1 MLLPTYINV
10 NRGGIPAISSL
21 SVNVTTTE
29 VQFDFNNHRNIGTP
43 FRGLLIVRLNQ
54 AIPTG
59 TTTTLPVVFTSS
71 GGNPQRLTGFNGAD
85 ITVAQ
90 ISGTGI
96 YLCWFEHTTNTLQ
109 LLTGIAFQNL
119 RNSNQLFILH
129 KDSVPTLEIGKVTN
143 VSVPVPK
150 YGNPGMYNQEMIVDI
165 TADINGTSA
174 NFQKLPAMGDI
185 ADFGNNI
192 VVSCNK
198 EAMNSEVSSMKQR
211 SLDIINSIET
221 HQSII
226 KGCDEILSQ
235 LNPEIV
241 EKQRQ
246 EQENKALRE
255 EINSLKEMFKEFINT
270 SLKQEKHGNNN

>member
-29 VQFDFNNHRNIGTP
+29 VQFDFNNHRNIGAP

-59 TTTTLPVVFTSS
+59 TTTTLPIVFTSG

-109 LLTGIAFQNL
+109 LLTTLFECRNIKEKNTAVTMPMSSIIAPYYGA
-119 RNSNQLFILH
+119 I
-129 KDSVPTLEIGKVTN
+129 LEIIN
-143 VSVPVPK
+143 
-150 YGNPGMYNQEMIVDI
+150 YNLEL
-165 TADINGTSA
+165 
-174 NFQKLPAMGDI
+174 F
-185 ADFGNNI
+185 
-192 VVSCNK
+192 
-198 EAMNSEVSSMKQR
+198 
-211 SLDIINSIET
+211 
-221 HQSII
+221 
-226 KGCDEILSQ
+226 
-235 LNPEIV
+235 
-241 EKQRQ
+241 
-246 EQENKALRE
+246 
-255 EINSLKEMFKEFINT
+255 
-270 SLKQEKHGNNN
+270 

>member
-29 VQFDFNNHRNIGTP
+29 VQFDFNNHRNIGAP

-54 AIPTG
+54 ATG
-59 TTTTLPVVFTSS
+59 TTLPIVFTS
-71 GGNPQRLTGFNGAD
+71 GGPQRLTGAD

-96 YLCWFEHTTNTLQ
+96 YLCWFEHTLQ

-119 RNSNQLFILH
+119 RISYLSCIKILSLLW
-129 KDSVPTLEIGKVTN
+129 KLVRLLTYQFLSMETQE
-143 VSVPVPK
+143 S
-150 YGNPGMYNQEMIVDI
+150 GND

-198 EAMNSEVSSMKQR
+198 EAMKF
-211 SLDIINSIET
+211 
-221 HQSII
+221 
-226 KGCDEILSQ
+226 
-235 LNPEIV
+235 
-241 EKQRQ
+241 
-246 EQENKALRE
+246 LR
-255 EINSLKEMFKEFINT
+255 
-270 SLKQEKHGNNN
+270 

>member
-1 MLLPTYINV
+1 MYQEPELNV
-10 NRGGIPAISSL
+10 EEKSNA
-21 SVNVTTTE
+21 SVNK
-29 VQFDFNNHRNIGTP
+29 RLYK
-43 FRGLLIVRLNQ
+43 LLIIILRY
-54 AIPTG
+54 T
-59 TTTTLPVVFTSS
+59 PVVLSI
-71 GGNPQRLTGFNGAD
+71 ND
-85 ITVAQ
+85 
-90 ISGTGI
+90 
-96 YLCWFEHTTNTLQ
+96 
-109 LLTGIAFQNL
+109 
-119 RNSNQLFILH
+119 ILH
-129 KDSVPTLEIGKVTN
+129 SILSYYNINCYILSCLGKVTN
-143 VSVPVPK
+143 VSIPVPK

-165 TADINGTSA
+165 TAEINGTSA
-174 NFQKLPAMGDI
+174 SFQKLPAMGDI

-255 EINSLKEMFKEFINT
+255 EINSLKEMFREFIKT
-270 SLKQEKHGNNN
+270 SLKQEQHGNNN